1 MGLSPFFSGVQSN
14 QNWLVMIAPEV
25 LEAAEECKPLPKR
38 LHSIVQQRIIA
49 LLVRELGLDVALP
62 ELAVGVLDAERKQ
75 IVPDVVVVHPGAQY
89 ERGVLTNGAV
99 AAVEIMSPEQSF
111 AGMVDKCERMLISG
125 IVPVCW
131 LLWPEHTAAYT
142 FDLRRG
148 LFQEATKL
156 GFTYDSR
163 NVVLALTDILGN
175 LPTEP

>member
-1 MGLSPFFSGVQSN
+1 
-14 QNWLVMIAPEV
+14 MIAPEI
-25 LEAAEECKPLPKR
+25 LEAAEECKPSPKR

-62 ELAVGVLDAERKQ
+62 ELAVGVLDAEGKQ
-75 IVPDVVVVHPGAQY
+75 IVPDVVVVRPDAHY
-89 ERGVLTNGAV
+89 ENGVLTSGAV
-99 AAVEIMSPEQSF
+99 AAVEIMSPTQSF
-111 AGMVDKCERMLISG
+111 AGLVDKCERMLVSD

-131 LLWPEHTAAYT
+131 LFWPEHTAAYT
-142 FDLRRG
+142 FDLGRG

-163 NVVLALTDILGN
+163 SVTLSVNDVLGN